1 MFGAH
6 SGSGFALYDRRRDV
20 AEARNV
26 AGAHSGKAGELFGV
40 VRRRAGGPLP
50 THPF

>member
-1 MFGAH
+1 MFGAN

-26 AGAHSGKAGELFGV
+26 AGAHSGKVGELYGV
-40 VRRRAGGPLP
+40 VRRRSGGPP
-50 THPF
+50 PPHPF